1 MLSIRKLAL
10 CLADAMLYAT
20 DPVQRCPDQNQP
32 AEITTEVITIPR
44 RS

>member
-20 DPVQRCPDQNQP
+20 GPVQRCSDQNQP
-32 AEITTEVITIPR
+32 ADITTEVITISR